1 MYCIRHLL
9 LLHDIEIMKV
19 FFKWYWQCDSTKD
32 SLFLWCWAV
41 WAGLSGLGWA
51 GLGVFAKTEQFD
63 KWSDGAVTTHRTR
76 SNYTA
81 TVQIFLQCLPIVHNR
96 QILIFLPLTDC
107 NLVSFIMF
115 LLLIHRYLTGG
126 QMYRLQLTKHLTRPT
141 GVKPTVQCN
150 VDNS

>member
-1 MYCIRHLL
+1 MISRSWRYFSN
-9 LLHDIEIMKV
+9 DIDNV
-19 FFKWYWQCDSTKD
+19 TARRTLYFYG
-32 SLFLWCWAV
+32 
-41 WAGLSGLGWA
+41 AGLSGLGWAGWAGLGWA